1 MLTDDT
7 TFWRR
12 GFPMANPLAF
22 GSIQEFQPDSEIVS
36 TYLERMQLFF
46 TANSV
51 PQEKQVPVFLS
62 VVGAKAYALLRSLLS
77 PQLPHTRTY
86 EELEDALKQHFQPKP
101 LVIALIMSWRKAQPG
116 PMTEAA

>member
-1 MLTDDT
+1 
-7 TFWRR
+7 
-12 GFPMANPLAF
+12 MANSPVF

-62 VVGAKAYALLRSLLS
+62 VVGPKAYALLRSLLS

-101 LVIALIMSWRKAQPG
+101 LVIAERFHFHRRNQAMGESIVGVYGRAKA
-116 PMTEAA
+116 TDYLL